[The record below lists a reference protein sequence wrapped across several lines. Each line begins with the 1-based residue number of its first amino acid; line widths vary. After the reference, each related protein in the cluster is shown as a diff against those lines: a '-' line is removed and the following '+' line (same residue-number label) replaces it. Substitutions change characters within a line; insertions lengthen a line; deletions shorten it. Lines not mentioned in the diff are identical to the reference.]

1 MDKALANVKTDAQ
14 LLAQAKVRAAQ
25 ETLRRG
31 RKVTVQE
38 IFERALRREL
48 QRAMPK

>member
-1 MDKALANVKTDAQ
+1 MDKLANVKTDAQ
-14 LLAQAKVRAAQ
+14 LLAHAKMRAAQ
-25 ETLRRG
+25 ESLKRG

-48 QRAMPK
+48 RRAIPK